1 MEKQEA
7 SQITKLIS
15 DSINKNQCLRLLP
28 FLSSVIKD
36 YLEDKN
42 KILDLKKENL

>member
-1 MEKQEA
+1 MK
-7 SQITKLIS
+7 
-15 DSINKNQCLRLLP
+15 LLP

-42 KILDLKKENL
+42 KVLIDERDKIRDELNNY

>member
-1 MEKQEA
+1 MK
-7 SQITKLIS
+7 
-15 DSINKNQCLRLLP
+15 LLP

-42 KILDLKKENL
+42 NTLIEQREKIREKIHNY